1 MFVFKLLLL
10 YNFLILFDVISTKSS
25 SSSHENTEKLFDK
38 LNIKTNYERE
48 ALLRKLA
55 DNEKSAEEILKRIS
69 KRDEDDANGV
79 KLEKEDDDLD
89 AKSSPSATHHHN
101 TNNNQSNDSSSDEG
115 INGSRKKPKKNN
127 DDLIVNTENGRVQGK
142 AFYTDHHIPRHTKP
156 RNYPFG
162 RKKYRVNAWLGI
174 PYAEKPLN
182 ELRFKRPVP
191 IKNWDG
197 IYNATELPN
206 SCYQVEDS
214 VIENFEGVEI
224 WNPNTPTSEDCLYLN
239 VWAPHPMP
247 KNSPVMVSDF

>member
-10 YNFLILFDVISTKSS
+10 YNFLILLFANSNAASQQQVD
-25 SSSHENTEKLFDK
+25 TEKLFDK
-38 LNIKTNYERE
+38 LNIKTNEIERE
-48 ALLRKLA
+48 KLLKKVSQ
-55 DNEKSAEEILKRIS
+55 NEKSVEDILKRIK
-69 KRDEDDANGV
+69 KREETKLDD
-79 KLEKEDDDLD
+79 KEDDDLD
-89 AKSSPSATHHHN
+89 SSSSSAGIHPQN
-101 TNNNQSNDSSSDEG
+101 TNTNINQGNDSSSAETD
-115 INGSRKKPKKNN
+115 NGSRKKPKKNN
-127 DDLIVNTENGRVQGK
+127 DELIVNTENGRVRGK

-206 SCYQVEDS
+206 SCYQVEDT

-239 VWAPHPMP
+239 VWAPHPIP
-247 KNSPVMVSDF
+247 KNSPVMVS